1 MHLCTVITHLSGKG
15 AIFMKE
21 VIVSPQAP
29 AAIGPY
35 SQGIK
40 AGNLI
45 FVSGQ
50 LPVNPAT
57 GNIDAGGIADQTG
70 QSLRNLEA
78 VLKQAGAGLGDVVKV
93 TVFLADI
100 ADFAAMNEVY
110 KQYFTAD
117 CPARSAFQVA
127 NLPKAALVEIE
138 AIAVVS

>member
-1 MHLCTVITHLSGKG
+1 
-15 AIFMKE
+15 MKE
-21 VIVSPQAP
+21 VITSPKAP

-50 LPVNPAT
+50 LPVNPAS
-57 GNIDAGGIADQTG
+57 GNIDAGGIVAQTD

-78 VLKQAGAGLGDVVKV
+78 VLKQAGAGLEDVVKV
-93 TVFLADI
+93 TVFLAAI
-100 ADFAAMNEVY
+100 SDFTAMNEVY
-110 KQYFTAD
+110 KQYFTVD

>member
-1 MHLCTVITHLSGKG
+1 
-15 AIFMKE
+15 MKE

-40 AGNLI
+40 AGDLI

-50 LPVNPAT
+50 LPVDPAT
-57 GNIDAGGIADQTG
+57 GNIDAVDISTQTDR
-70 QSLRNLEA
+70 SLRNLDA
-78 VLKQAGAGLGDVVKV
+78 VLRQAGADLQDVVKV
-93 TVFLADI
+93 TVFLAAI
-100 ADFAAMNEVY
+100 SDFTAMNEVY
-110 KQYFTAD
+110 KQYFKSD

>member
-1 MHLCTVITHLSGKG
+1 
-15 AIFMKE
+15 MKE
-21 VIVSPQAP
+21 VITSPQAP

-50 LPVNPAT
+50 LPVNPGS
-57 GNIDAGGIADQTG
+57 GNIEAGDITAQTG
-70 QSLRNLEA
+70 QSLKNLEA

-127 NLPKAALVEIE
+127 NLPKAARVEIE
-138 AIAVVS
+138 AIAVVSK

>member
-1 MHLCTVITHLSGKG
+1 
-15 AIFMKE
+15 MKE
-21 VIVSPQAP
+21 VIVSPHAP

-40 AGNLI
+40 AGGII

-50 LPVNPAT
+50 LPVDPAT
-57 GNIDAGGIADQTG
+57 GNIEAVDISAQTD
-70 QSLRNLEA
+70 QSLRNLDA
-78 VLKQAGAGLGDVVKV
+78 VLRQAGAGLQDVVKV
-93 TVFLADI
+93 TVFLAAI
-100 ADFAAMNEVY
+100 SDFAAMNEVY
-110 KQYFTAD
+110 KQYFSSD

>member
-1 MHLCTVITHLSGKG
+1 
-15 AIFMKE
+15 MKE
-21 VIVSPQAP
+21 VITSPQAP

-50 LPVNPAT
+50 LPVNP
-57 GNIDAGGIADQTG
+57 GSGDIEAGDITAQTG
-70 QSLRNLEA
+70 QSLKNLEA

-100 ADFAAMNEVY
+100 ADFAAMNGVY
-110 KQYFTAD
+110 KQYFAVD
-117 CPARSAFQVA
+117 CPARSAFQAA

>member
-1 MHLCTVITHLSGKG
+1 
-15 AIFMKE
+15 MKE

-35 SQGIK
+35 SQGIR
-40 AGNLI
+40 AGGLI

-50 LPVNPAT
+50 LPVDPVT
-57 GNIDAGGIADQTG
+57 GNIDGADISAQTDR
-70 QSLRNLEA
+70 SLRNLDA
-78 VLKQAGAGLGDVVKV
+78 VLKQAGAGFQDVVKV
-93 TVFLADI
+93 TVFLAAI
-100 ADFAAMNEVY
+100 SDFTAMNEVY
-110 KQYFTAD
+110 KQYFSSD